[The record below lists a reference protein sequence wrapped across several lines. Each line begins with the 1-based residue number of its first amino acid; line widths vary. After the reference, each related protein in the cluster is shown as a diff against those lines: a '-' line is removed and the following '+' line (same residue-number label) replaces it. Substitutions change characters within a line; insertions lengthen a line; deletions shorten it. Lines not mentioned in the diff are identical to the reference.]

1 MTNAQ
6 INKPHA
12 SLIIKHFTSKTKVKD
27 LTRKGGFMLQRNS
40 IEQENN
46 YKGKDLTH
54 PFSQPPVF
62 PFQSISLMISVVN
75 ANKCTDYCG
84 FVQID

>member
-40 IEQENN
+40 SEQENN
-46 YKGKDLTH
+46 YKGKNLTH
-54 PFSQPPVF
+54 PFPSPQYF
-62 PFQSISLMISVVN
+62 HFKAFL
-75 ANKCTDYCG
+75 
-84 FVQID
+84 